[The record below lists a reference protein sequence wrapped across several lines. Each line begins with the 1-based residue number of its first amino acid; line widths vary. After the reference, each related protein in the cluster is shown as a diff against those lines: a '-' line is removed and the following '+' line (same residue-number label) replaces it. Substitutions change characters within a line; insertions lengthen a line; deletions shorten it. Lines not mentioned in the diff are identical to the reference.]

1 MGDMQGRSI
10 LVTGAASGIGQATAE
25 LLAAS
30 GAAVTVADRSADA
43 GEAVVQGIR
52 ASGGKAAFVRV
63 DVTDPREVDNMV
75 AEAQRLFGR
84 LHGAVNAAG
93 LGAFGKPFVDLT
105 LDDIDRSLAV
115 NYRGVF
121 LCMKSQ
127 IAAMLPHGGGS
138 IVVIASTAAT
148 HGFQLCAEYCGSKS
162 GVMGLV
168 RGAAADY
175 ATSGLRVNGVLPGPT
190 LTPMLQAVM
199 DANEETRAIC
209 EGGQAM
215 RRIAQ
220 PVEIA
225 GAARWLLSDDSSYT
239 TGIALAVD
247 GGGSYLRTAG

>member
-1 MGDMQGRSI
+1 MGNVQGRSI

-43 GEAVVQGIR
+43 GEEVVEGIR
-52 ASGGKAAFVRV
+52 SAGGKATFVRV
-63 DVTDPREVDNMV
+63 DVTNPSEVENMV
-75 AEAQRLFGR
+75 AEAQRAFGR
-84 LHGAVNAAG
+84 LDGAVNAAG
-93 LGAFGKPFVDLT
+93 FGASGKPFLDLT

-127 IAAMLPHGGGS
+127 IAAMLPQGGGS

-148 HGFQLCAEYCGSKS
+148 HGFQLSAEYCGSKS

-175 ATSGLRVNGVLPGPT
+175 ATAGLRVNGVLPGPT

-199 DANEETRAIC
+199 EANEATRAIC

-225 GAARWLLSDDSSYT
+225 GAVRWLLSDDSSYT
-239 TGIALAVD
+239 TGFALAVD